1 MAGWGL
7 YRGMFDQNSIADLSE
22 AELVEQLLADPNWR
36 SRIIGQK
43 GIRRDV
49 LAFTRVPLTS
59 VPGDYKGD
67 IDVLLCP
74 PKRPHGAVAIE
85 VKRIK
90 VGIRALRDGRPN
102 KLGEL
107 EEGIRQSNLLATIG
121 FSQVYF
127 YVFVA
132 VDNRE
137 KTLAA
142 PDSWAGPS
150 QELRQ
155 LLHNKISVAGLHQRA
170 GMFKH
175 QFVQPLDHRPLGT
188 GSYAGEL
195 VRLSGIARQPPEL
208 TSWVA
213 ETTKALKP
221 VQPHSILRRA
231 ERF

>member
-1 MAGWGL
+1 MTKTAISS
-7 YRGMFDQNSIADLSE
+7 MFNQNSIADLSE
-22 AELVEQLLADPNWR
+22 AELVEQLLTDPGWR
-36 SRIIGQK
+36 NRIIGQK

-49 LAFTRVPLTS
+49 LAFTRVSLNG

-74 PKRPHGAVAIE
+74 PNRPHAAIAIE

-90 VGIRALRDGRPN
+90 IGIRALRDGRPN

-121 FSQVYF
+121 FSQVYL

-132 VDNRE
+132 VDSRE
-137 KTLAA
+137 KTLES
-142 PDSWAGPS
+142 PNSWAGLS

-155 LLHNKISVAGLHQRA
+155 LLHDKISVADLHQRA

-175 QFVQPLDHRPLGT
+175 QFIQPLDDRPLGT
-188 GSYAGEL
+188 GSYLGEL
-195 VRLSGIARQPPEL
+195 VRLSQIVQQPPKL
-208 TSWVA
+208 TTWVA
-213 ETTKALKP
+213 NTLEALKP
-221 VQPHSILRRA
+221 VHSRYILRRA
-231 ERF
+231 QRRS